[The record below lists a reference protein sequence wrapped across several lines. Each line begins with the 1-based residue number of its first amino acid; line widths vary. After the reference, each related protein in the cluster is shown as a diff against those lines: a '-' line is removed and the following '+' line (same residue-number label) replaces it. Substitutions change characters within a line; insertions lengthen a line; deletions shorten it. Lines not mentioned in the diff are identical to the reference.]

1 MVRAVLDTSVI
12 VAALR
17 SRTGA
22 SFALLQLV
30 GRGDLTMIATPP
42 LFLEYEE
49 VLSRP
54 EQLSATGFS
63 LEDVDAFVR
72 DLAQLIEPAEV
83 YFRWRPQVRDPDD
96 EMVVEAAMNGRANC
110 IVTHNTRD
118 FAGVSERFSV
128 RVLKPS
134 DLLKEFKNE

>member
-1 MVRAVLDTSVI
+1 
-12 VAALR
+12 
-17 SRTGA
+17 
-22 SFALLQLV
+22 
-30 GRGDLTMIATPP
+30 MIATPP